1 MEAVL
6 STYTESWEG
15 LEQRRADGTQ
25 YWEAE
30 PCVPLLPPRACA
42 PLSRD
47 RRRLALLTA
56 ARVVA
61 AAATT
66 AADGPQGPADLR

>member
-30 PCVPLLPPRACA
+30 PCVPLVPPLCCLC
-42 PLSRD
+42 P
-47 RRRLALLTA
+47 A
-56 ARVVA
+56 ASIA
-61 AAATT
+61 AAWHC
-66 AADGPQGPADLR
+66 

>member
-30 PCVPLLPPRACA
+30 PCVPLVPPLCCLCPAASIAC
-42 PLSRD
+42 
-47 RRRLALLTA
+47 
-56 ARVVA
+56 
-61 AAATT
+61 
-66 AADGPQGPADLR
+66 